1 MQSFTLIQITD
12 THLSRQRPAFLRN
25 FEVAADIIARE
36 RPDLVVHTGDIA
48 VEATARRDDLVF
60 GKEAMDSL
68 GAPHRAIPGNH
79 DLGDNPSDNG
89 YIPEKRVTDALVDT
103 YEELFGPGHWCLDQ
117 GGWRLI
123 GLNAQLF
130 CSDLARE
137 QVQHDWLMRTLAESA
152 GRPVAVFCH
161 KPLLRDALDEP
172 ADVPYRYVPLAR
184 RAALAAA
191 MDLADVR
198 LFACGHVH
206 QAREHWRG
214 TTRHVWGPATAFT
227 LPDSMQPRVGDKRC
241 GLVSYRF
248 TPDDVAVEMMFPEA
262 MHHPE
267 PEVLKD
273 AYAA

>member
-12 THLSRQRPAFLRN
+12 THLSRARPAFVPN
-25 FEVAADIIARE
+25 FEIAAEVIARA

-48 VEATARRDDLVF
+48 VEATARPDDLLF

-68 GAPHRAIPGNH
+68 GVPFRAIPGNH
-79 DLGDNPSDNG
+79 DLGDNPSDDG
-89 YIPEKRVTDALVDT
+89 YVPEKQVTDARVDA
-103 YEELFGPGHWCLDQ
+103 YEGLFGPGHWQLDQ

-123 GLNAQLF
+123 GVNAQLF
-130 CSDLARE
+130 GSGLARAAA
-137 QVQHDWLMRTLAESA
+137 QQDWLVRALAESA

-161 KPLLRDALDEP
+161 KPLMREAIDEP
-172 ADVPYRYVPLAR
+172 ADVPYRYVPRAQ
-184 RAALAAA
+184 RAALVAA
-191 MDLADVR
+191 MAAADVR

-206 QAREHWRG
+206 QARDHWRG
-214 TTRHVWGPATAFT
+214 TTRHVWAPATAFT
-227 LPDSMQPRVGDKRC
+227 LPDAVQPRLGDKRC

-248 TPDDVAVEMMFPEA
+248 TPDDVSVEMIFPET
-262 MHHPE
+262 MHHAG

>member
-1 MQSFTLIQITD
+1 MQSFKLIQITD
-12 THLSRQRPAFLRN
+12 THLSRERPAFVQN
-25 FEVAADIIARE
+25 FDVAAEIIARD

-68 GAPHRAIPGNH
+68 SAPWFAIPGNH

-103 YEELFGPGHWCLDQ
+103 YEGLFGPGYWHLDQ
-117 GGWRLI
+117 GGWRLV

-137 QVQHDWLMRTLAESA
+137 KVQDEWLLQTLAESA

-161 KPLLRDALDEP
+161 KPLLREALDESV
-172 ADVPYRYVPLAR
+172 DVPYRYVPLAR
-184 RAALAAA
+184 RATLAAA
-191 MDLADVR
+191 MDTANVR

-206 QAREHWRG
+206 QARDHWRG
-214 TTRHVWGPATAFT
+214 TTRHIWGPATAFT
-227 LPDSMQPRVGDKRC
+227 LPDSAQPRIGDKRC
-241 GLVSYRF
+241 GLVSYLF
-248 TPDDVAVEMMFPEA
+248 TPDNVVVEMIFPEA
-262 MHHPE
+262 MYHPQ
-267 PEVLKD
+267 PDVLKN
-273 AYAA
+273 AYAV

>member
-1 MQSFTLIQITD
+1 MQSFKLIQITD
-12 THLSRQRPAFLRN
+12 THLSRERPAFVQN
-25 FEVAADIIARE
+25 FDVAAEIIARD

-68 GAPHRAIPGNH
+68 SAPWFAIPGNH

-103 YEELFGPGHWCLDQ
+103 YEGLFGPGHWHLDQ
-117 GGWRLI
+117 GGWRLV

-137 QVQHDWLMRTLAESA
+137 KVQDEWLLQTLAESA

-161 KPLLRDALDEP
+161 KPLLREALDESV
-172 ADVPYRYVPLAR
+172 DVPYRYVPLAR
-184 RAALAAA
+184 RATLAAA
-191 MDLADVR
+191 MDTANVR

-206 QAREHWRG
+206 QARDHWRG
-214 TTRHVWGPATAFT
+214 TTRHIWGPATAFT
-227 LPDSMQPRVGDKRC
+227 LPDSAQPRIGDKRC
-241 GLVSYRF
+241 GLVSYLF
-248 TPDDVAVEMMFPEA
+248 TPDNVVVEMIFPEA
-262 MHHPE
+262 MYHPQ
-267 PEVLKD
+267 PDVLKN
-273 AYAA
+273 AYAV

>member
-12 THLSRQRPAFLRN
+12 THLSRARPAFLRN
-25 FEVAADIIARE
+25 FEVAAGIIARD

-68 GAPHRAIPGNH
+68 DAAWCAIPGNH

-89 YIPEKRVTDALVDT
+89 YVPEKRVTDALVDA
-103 YEELFGPGHWCLDQ
+103 YEGLFGPAHWHLDQ

-130 CSDLARE
+130 CSGLARE
-137 QVQHDWLMRTLAESA
+137 QAQHDWLVQTLEESA
-152 GRPVAVFCH
+152 GRRVAVFCH

-172 ADVPYRYVPLAR
+172 VDVPYRYVPLAR
-184 RAALAAA
+184 RAAFAAA
-191 MDLADVR
+191 MDAADVR

-206 QAREHWRG
+206 QARDHWRG

-248 TPDDVAVEMMFPEA
+248 TPDDVAVEMVFPDA

-267 PEVLKD
+267 PDVLKD